1 LNDDLQRVLAKHDAI
16 AAGIAVRVEK
26 KPKSLQALVDTEDA
40 ANQEESNKEK
50 ALVDIEDPTT
60 QDPKQ
65 ELNQSTSDQS
75 PFEQLALPAPP
86 VANGTA
92 APKADPGIDLLSWDD
107 TPSTAADSLALVP
120 VTDPLADSTSSNH
133 NALAIVGMFSQGNTT
148 NSSTASADP
157 FGLNS
162 SSTIPGS
169 QPYNIPTPQPLPSQ
183 QPQQAAPYANGIA
196 VNAGTSSYD
205 HASQFNSM
213 SSGWNGQATNPVTP
227 TPQQSLNYDDQS
239 GDLPPPPW
247 EAQAAS
253 SNEVPN
259 GQLGGMQPLPTLAG
273 QMGGMQQMQP
283 QVNHMGAQMQ
293 PQVNHIGAPQT
304 QSMYGNQPG
313 VAALPQVMQPGQMAG
328 TQMQPGFGNQMV
340 MQPGMVGPQMQPGFM
355 NQFGSIPLNSMPG
368 MPFAGMQAP
377 QMQAVMMYP
386 QQMMPGAQYGVMAQ
400 QQQMYGGR
408 LAGYMQHPA
417 VAAAHYYSQGAA
429 SYGGYPGTND
439 LSQKMYGLSMQGSSY
454 MGKNSSY
461 QNQAAG
467 TPSPS
472 PSIGQ
477 PIKPAKAEDKLF
489 GDLLSVAKKR

>member
-1 LNDDLQRVLAKHDAI
+1 
-16 AAGIAVRVEK
+16 
-26 KPKSLQALVDTEDA
+26 
-40 ANQEESNKEK
+40 
-50 ALVDIEDPTT
+50 
-60 QDPKQ
+60 
-65 ELNQSTSDQS
+65 
-75 PFEQLALPAPP
+75 
-86 VANGTA
+86 
-92 APKADPGIDLLSWDD
+92 
-107 TPSTAADSLALVP
+107 
-120 VTDPLADSTSSNH
+120 
-133 NALAIVGMFSQGNTT
+133 
-148 NSSTASADP
+148 
-157 FGLNS
+157 
-162 SSTIPGS
+162 
-169 QPYNIPTPQPLPSQ
+169 
-183 QPQQAAPYANGIA
+183 
-196 VNAGTSSYD
+196 
-205 HASQFNSM
+205 
-213 SSGWNGQATNPVTP
+213 
-227 TPQQSLNYDDQS
+227 
-239 GDLPPPPW
+239 
-247 EAQAAS
+247 
-253 SNEVPN
+253 
-259 GQLGGMQPLPTLAG
+259 MQPLPTLAG

-340 MQPGMVGPQMQPGFM
+340 MQPGMAGPQMQPGFM
-355 NQFGSIPLNSMPG
+355 NQFGSIPPNSMPG